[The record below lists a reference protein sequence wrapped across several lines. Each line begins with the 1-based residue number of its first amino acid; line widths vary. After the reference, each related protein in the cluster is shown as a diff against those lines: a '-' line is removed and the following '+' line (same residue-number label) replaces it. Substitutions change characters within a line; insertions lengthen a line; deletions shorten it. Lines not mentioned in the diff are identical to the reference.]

1 MRKATPFRIPFDLPF
16 GKGNRILDPNSK
28 PILHARKTVNSM
40 ETMKS
45 GYSTCIGPSMYPTLR
60 PGDGIE
66 LYTYKTTS
74 EIKVGDVIVYPHP
87 NGATDV
93 LHRVI
98 RILPDGVITRGDNNN
113 KIDPYRIRF
122 DAIIGKVIAAKRR
135 TRHIA
140 VRGGRAGYL
149 THKLMLFRK
158 YVGPRALL
166 PFRLVSN
173 LTAASGL
180 FHIFHSALDLR
191 IIRIEKNRKS
201 VRILVSG
208 NRPIGRQMAGSSEW
222 RIRFPY
228 KLFVDKRRLE
238 KAATN
243 PS

>member
-1 MRKATPFRIPFDLPF
+1 MRKATPVRMPFDLSF
-16 GKGNRILDPNSK
+16 GSENHILDPNSRL
-28 PILHARKTVNSM
+28 ILHARKTVISM

-45 GYSTCIGPSMYPTLR
+45 GYTTCIGPSMHPTLR

-87 NGATDV
+87 NGTTDV
-93 LHRVI
+93 VHRVI
-98 RILPDGVITRGDNNN
+98 RIMPDGVITRGDNNN
-113 KIDPYRIRF
+113 RTDPQRIRF
-122 DAIIGKVIAAKRR
+122 DDIIGKVIAAKRR
-135 TRHIA
+135 TRRLVI
-140 VRGGRAGYL
+140 RGGRAGYL

-158 YVGPRALL
+158 YVSPRALL

-191 IIRIEKNRKS
+191 IIHIEKNRKS

-208 NRPIGRQMAGSSEW
+208 NRPIGRQIAGSAEW